1 MTHALATTTAAAP
14 DSAAIESVL
23 AQGDL
28 SKLTPAQRVSY
39 LNSVCRS
46 LGLNPLT
53 RPFEYIVL
61 NGKLT
66 LYARKDAADQL
77 RKLHK
82 ISIEKPD
89 ITFQEDW
96 IIVSV
101 LARDADGRTDA
112 DTGVVNRKDMRGD
125 FGNAVMKA
133 ITKAKRR
140 VTLSIC
146 GLGMTD
152 ETEVETIP
160 TARPVVVNH
169 DTGEIEDQAPP
180 APEDADGPP
189 APPLDTRGVGCITE
203 KQQKRLFAIAG
214 SGNVP
219 TDVVKELV
227 RTIAGVEH
235 TRDITR
241 EAYDDVVKAVEAWKP
256 TTAPKEANKCR
267 HCGDTV
273 DEDMRCKT
281 DGCPGSVPF

>member
-1 MTHALATTTAAAP
+1 VTDTLQTTVPVP
-14 DSAAIESVL
+14 DSAAIDSVL

-28 SKLTPAQRVSY
+28 SKLTPPQRVNY
-39 LNSVCRS
+39 LNAVCRS

-112 DTGVVNRKDMRGD
+112 DTGVVSRKDMRGD

-146 GLGMTD
+146 GLGMAD

-160 TARPVVVNH
+160 NARPVAINH
-169 DTGEIEDQAPP
+169 ETGEIEEVEAPVTPPPDYAVSTGVPFEPP
-180 APEDADGPP
+180 AV
-189 APPLDTRGVGCITE
+189 PPLGRHGVGCITE
-203 KQQKRLFAIAG
+203 PQRKRFFAIAKQAG
-214 SGNVP
+214 WDNG
-219 TDVVKELV
+219 ELK
-227 RTIAGVEH
+227 AWLLDGFGFAH
-235 TRDITR
+235 SADITR
-241 EAYDDVVKAVEAWKP
+241 DKYDEIIAALQAGTDPA
-256 TTAPKEANKCR
+256 KEVA
-267 HCGDTV
+267 
-273 DEDMRCKT
+273 
-281 DGCPGSVPF
+281 